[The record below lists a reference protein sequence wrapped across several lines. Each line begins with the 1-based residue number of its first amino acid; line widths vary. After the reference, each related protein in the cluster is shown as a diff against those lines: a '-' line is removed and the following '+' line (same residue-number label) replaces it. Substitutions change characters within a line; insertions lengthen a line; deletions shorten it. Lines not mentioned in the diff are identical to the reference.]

1 MLMRLKII
9 KNHRIVLR
17 EKAEHTVVI
26 FLYEVYVFLQVRSV
40 DNIAKRFES
49 AHCRVD
55 KGELVKGDNAFRE
68 KLGIFSITFFHTR
81 SGL

>member
-1 MLMRLKII
+1 MRLKII
-9 KNHRIVLR
+9 KNHRIVLC

-26 FLYEVYVFLQVRSV
+26 FLYEVYVILQVRSV

-55 KGELVKGDNAFRE
+55 KGELVNRDNAFCQ
-68 KLGIFSITFFHTR
+68 KLGVFPITFFYTR